1 MLQCIWFVNLR
12 CERRKRVRE
21 EEDSLV
27 REEKKIRR
35 RRLVLS
41 TPSSPGA
48 VVTDLNLVASANY
61 SRRRH
66 PSSHFSDPY
75 SPVSLFTVPPP
86 LLVTTLV
93 ISLSHSLS
101 LSLFVLNL
109 FLLQEG
115 GQGR

>member
-1 MLQCIWFVNLR
+1 M
-12 CERRKRVRE
+12 VRE

-61 SRRRH
+61 TRRRH

-101 LSLFVLNL
+101 LSLFL
-109 FLLQEG
+109 F
-115 GQGR
+115 